1 MVTLWWCCWFNAWH
15 IKKRKKKT
23 WMRGL
28 VTRRIAPLPFFF
40 FSFFF
45 LTYRSVQVW
54 GSINSAG
61 VYNTP
66 ATPPPA
72 DDAAAASSY
81 SFFFFKKKKKEKKET
96 FKSSHDLPSSS
107 VCVCIF
113 ITKYCKARRLLD
125 GFSCS
130 PRREKEIKP
139 VGKRRHQLTSYLGRE
154 REKKK
159 KKKWE
164 KRSFFDLPHD
174 TAYRKK
180 RFYKRV

>member
-1 MVTLWWCCWFNAWH
+1 
-15 IKKRKKKT
+15 
-23 WMRGL
+23 MRGL

-40 FSFFF
+40 FFFF
-45 LTYRSVQVW
+45 LSYLSV
-54 GSINSAG
+54 GSGLG
-61 VYNTP
+61 VYQLCGGLQHTSDTP
-66 ATPPPA
+66 A
-72 DDAAAASSY
+72 SRRRRRRLL
-81 SFFFFKKKKKEKKET
+81 FFFFFFFFKKKEKKET